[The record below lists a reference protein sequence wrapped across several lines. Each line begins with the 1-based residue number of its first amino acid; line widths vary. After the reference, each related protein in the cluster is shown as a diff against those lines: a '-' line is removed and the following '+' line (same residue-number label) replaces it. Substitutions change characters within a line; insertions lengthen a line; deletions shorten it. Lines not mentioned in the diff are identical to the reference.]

1 MAAKK
6 RKALGAGLDT
16 LIPIGGFA
24 EEKPQTTSAETA
36 AGQGEVPGAQQ
47 ADSQKEEGPMRMV
60 RLSSVEPDRS
70 QPRKTFPE
78 ESLNEL
84 ASSIQKNGLIEPI
97 VVVQQGS
104 RYLIVAGERRWR
116 ACQIAGIKE
125 IPVIVREFESDQ
137 QKVEFSLIENI
148 QREDLNPI
156 DEALAYRRLIEE
168 YHLTQEEVAERVSK
182 SRATVANSLRLLN
195 LCDYVRQL
203 VIDGKISMGHARA
216 MAAVEDEE
224 IQKQI
229 ADRIIAERL
238 SVREVE
244 KLIRN
249 LGKEKPEKKT
259 IDPSL
264 LAQYKDLTNKIS
276 QSLSMKVDIK
286 PSADN
291 KGKVVIEYASS
302 DDFEKIMDRFM

>member
-6 RKALGAGLDT
+6 RRALGAGLDS
-16 LIPIGGFA
+16 LIASVDLGG
-24 EEKPQTTSAETA
+24 E
-36 AGQGEVPGAQQ
+36 
-47 ADSQKEEGPMRMV
+47 SQKTQQSTEEPKDQITEDGPMRTV

-97 VVVQQGS
+97 VVVQNGS
-104 RYLIVAGERRWR
+104 RYTIVAGERRWR

-137 QKVEFSLIENI
+137 KKVEFSLIENI

-182 SRATVANSLRLLN
+182 SRATVANSLRL
-195 LCDYVRQL
+195 
-203 VIDGKISMGHARA
+203 IDGKISMGHARA
-216 MAAVEDEE
+216 MASVEEEE

-229 ADRIIAERL
+229 ADRIVAEKL
-238 SVREVE
+238 SVRDVE

-291 KGKVVIEYASS
+291 KGKVVIEYSSS
-302 DDFEKIMDRFM
+302 DDFEKIMDRFMK

>member
-6 RKALGAGLDT
+6 RRALGAGLDS
-16 LIPIGGFA
+16 LIASVDLGG
-24 EEKPQTTSAETA
+24 E
-36 AGQGEVPGAQQ
+36 
-47 ADSQKEEGPMRMV
+47 SQKTQQSTEEPKDQITEDGPMRTV

-97 VVVQQGS
+97 VVVQNGS
-104 RYLIVAGERRWR
+104 RYTIVAGERRWR

-137 QKVEFSLIENI
+137 KKVEFSLIENI

-182 SRATVANSLRLLN
+182 SRATVANSLRL
-195 LCDYVRQL
+195 

-216 MAAVEDEE
+216 MASVEEEE

-229 ADRIIAERL
+229 ADRIVAEKL
-238 SVREVE
+238 SVRDVE

-291 KGKVVIEYASS
+291 KGKVVIEYSSS
-302 DDFEKIMDRFM
+302 DDFEKIMDRFMK